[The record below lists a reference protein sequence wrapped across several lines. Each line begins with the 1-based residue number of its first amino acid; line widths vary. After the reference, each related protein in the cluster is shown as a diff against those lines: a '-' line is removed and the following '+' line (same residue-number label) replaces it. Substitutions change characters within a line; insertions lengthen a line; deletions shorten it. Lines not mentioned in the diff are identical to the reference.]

1 MILYFLVLWHALNH
15 IEKLKSCY
23 ILLFLFHFLLSAAQ
37 NLADSVRKPNFR
49 FNNTNWQLWQTN
61 INNNNNNSNITG
73 SKCNYKKNDTI
84 LEEPDYLSELSDE
97 AADVS
102 EETAYDSYYTQYT
115 TPDSMDCGSD
125 NLLVTFDYGYSDS
138 IEPLP
143 LVPSAGC
150 TEDDYWPE
158 AETGAIWFGTPP
170 GDVQPFKVHHVQHK
184 ASLQS
189 LISYDVD
196 QFEEQSEPASDNEQ
210 GRVVEEV
217 FYDSIEC

>member
-1 MILYFLVLWHALNH
+1 M
-15 IEKLKSCY
+15 
-23 ILLFLFHFLLSAAQ
+23 LSAAQ
-37 NLADSVRKPNFR
+37 NLADSIRKPSFR

-61 INNNNNNSNITG
+61 TNNYNNSNNITG
-73 SKCNYKKNDTI
+73 SNSTYNKNDTI
-84 LEEPDYLSELSDE
+84 LEEPDYLSELSEE

-138 IEPLP
+138 IEPSP

-150 TEDDYWPE
+150 TEDNYWPE
-158 AETGAIWFGTPP
+158 AENGEIWFGTPP
-170 GDVQPFKVHHVQHK
+170 GDAQAFKVHHVQHK
-184 ASLQS
+184 GGLAS

-196 QFEEQSEPASDNEQ
+196 EFEEQSEPASESDNEQ
-210 GRVVEEV
+210 GRVDEEV
-217 FYDSIEC
+217 FYDSIECWKYT